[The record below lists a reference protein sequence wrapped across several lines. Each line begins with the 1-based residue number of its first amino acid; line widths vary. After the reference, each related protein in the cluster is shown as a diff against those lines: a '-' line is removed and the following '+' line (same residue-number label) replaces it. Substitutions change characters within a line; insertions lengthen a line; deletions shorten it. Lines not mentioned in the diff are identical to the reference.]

1 MLLIARQYA
10 DDMIAHALKEDP
22 NECCGIL
29 SGKNNSVDYLYRI
42 SNSAKSPYR
51 YAMDPQEQLDAD
63 KDSESNGWEFL
74 AFYHSH
80 THSEAYPSSTDVNM
94 ALQSGYY
101 LDVYY
106 VLVSLLD
113 HKYPEIRAF
122 RIEESGAILEQDLKI
137 S

>member
-1 MLLIARQYA
+1 
-10 DDMIAHALKEDP
+10 MIAHALEEDP

-29 SGKNNSVDYLYRI
+29 SGKDDTVEHLYRI
-42 SNSAKSPYR
+42 TNSAKSPYR
-51 YAMDPQEQLDAD
+51 YVMDPQEQLDAD
-63 KDSESNGWEFL
+63 KDTEANGWGFV

-106 VLVSLLD
+106 VLVSLANRAD
-113 HKYPEIRAF
+113 PQIRTF
-122 RIEESGAILEQDLKI
+122 RIIEESGAILEQDFEI
-137 S
+137 T